1 MITAQEV
8 LEKFCLLAGLDPVQ
22 SQQWLPLCQL
32 GIDELAE
39 RASLPDNPAEPVKN
53 KLLFACAGC
62 ALLRYALLTQAGA
75 GQDFQTPELSMDS
88 TAYPVSAARE
98 LRCSLIRAAAEC
110 LGLSPGIL
118 KRTVG

>member
-75 GQDFQTPELSMDS
+75 GQDFQTPELSM
-88 TAYPVSAARE
+88 VSAARE